1 MASAPLSPGS
11 DAAGWP
17 AGQGTAWGLD
27 QLAGIKHIPPSPQ
40 DRQQIRA
47 LAAQH
52 AAALEPGRPLGR
64 STLETHGRALL
75 AELGLPECYL
85 GFTMVAL
92 ASAYWREQV
101 EAVPFDRRLLLL
113 PHCLRKAET
122 CPAEYDEF
130 GLLCRSCGACRLNDL
145 KRQAESLGYQVLI
158 AEGSPIVLKM
168 IVQGQADAILGAA
181 CLTSLEKALEKVL
194 QVGIP
199 CMAVPLLTNGCR
211 NTTIDV
217 DCVAEMIATP
227 YRPGAAAG
235 APFLPLLRAASRLFE
250 PEELARLLEPAWAR
264 RVVPA
269 SEPQPAPG
277 ALSAGDPRLATH
289 ALAWDFLLRGGKHF
303 RPFITLAAYQAQR
316 GIDPGDIPDA
326 VRRVAVAIEVFH
338 KASLVHDD
346 IEDDD
351 SERYGRPALHRQ
363 YGPAA
368 AINVGDYL
376 IGLGY
381 RLVAAEQGALGAA
394 AVSDVLATLSEA
406 HLRLCEGQGA
416 ELAWRAAPHFSLPP
430 LEVLRIYALKTA
442 PAFEAALWAGLRLA
456 HSAPAL
462 RALTARYSRHLG
474 VAYQILDDLDDWRG
488 GGPVE
493 HVSAGNRPDSRPT
506 ILTALAMQN
515 LAPAR
520 QQELQRLLAIPE
532 DGDSRR
538 LWAIRALL
546 EQAHVFHQASA
557 LVDKHRR
564 RAHALADEAKAP
576 SLVRLLHYLV
586 DAILA

>member
-1 MASAPLSPGS
+1 MASAPLTPGP

-17 AGQGTAWGLD
+17 AGQGNALLPGPLG
-27 QLAGIKHIPPSPQ
+27 GIKHIPDCPE
-40 DRQQIRA
+40 DRQRIRQS
-47 LAAQH
+47 AARRAVQ
-52 AAALEPGRPLGR
+52 LEPGRPLGR
-64 STLETHGRALL
+64 STLESHGRALL

-85 GFTMVAL
+85 GFSMVAF
-92 ASAYWREQV
+92 ASAYWRQQV
-101 EAVPFDRRLLLL
+101 EAVPYPRRLLLL

-130 GLLCRSCGACRLNDL
+130 GLLCRACGACRLNEL

-158 AEGSPIVLKM
+158 AEGSPIVLKL
-168 IVQGQADAILGAA
+168 IVEGQADAILGAA
-181 CLTSLEKALEKVL
+181 CLTSLEKALDKVL

-217 DCVAEMIATP
+217 ECVAEMIATP
-227 YRPGAAAG
+227 YRPGRAAV
-235 APFLPLLRAASRLFE
+235 PSFLPLLRAA
-250 PEELARLLEPAWAR
+250 ARLLEPAELAR
-264 RVVPA
+264 LVGPVWPRGLLPGSQQGPDAVHPPA
-269 SEPQPAPG
+269 NP
-277 ALSAGDPRLATH
+277 LLATQ

-303 RPFITLAAYQAQR
+303 RPFITLAAYQAQS
-316 GIDPGDIPDA
+316 GVELAQIPDS

-351 SERYGRPALHRQ
+351 GERYGQPALHRQ
-363 YGPAA
+363 YGPAT

-381 RLVAAEQGALGAA
+381 RLVAGEQASLGAA

-416 ELAWRAAPHFSLPP
+416 ELAWRAAPQFSLPP

-456 HSAPAL
+456 HSDPGL
-462 RALTARYSRHLG
+462 RALAARFSRHLG
-474 VAYQILDDLDDWRG
+474 VAYQILDDLDDWRW
-488 GGPVE
+488 PAAWE
-493 HVSAGNRPDSRPT
+493 RAGHGERSDGRPT
-506 ILTALAMQN
+506 ILTALAMQS
-515 LAPAR
+515 LGPGQR
-520 QQELQRLLAIPE
+520 QDLQGLLANPG
-532 DGDSRR
+532 DGEPGRLVAIRR
-538 LWAIRALL
+538 LYEHA
-546 EQAHVFHQASA
+546 QVFHQASV
-557 LVDKHRR
+557 LVEKHRQ
-564 RAHALADEAKAP
+564 RAHALADEAQVP
-576 SLVRLLHYLV
+576 SLVRLLHYLA